1 MNEAINNNVLLEIA
15 AAKTQSAVKDLLPKG
30 AQAIDFL
37 KAMDRADTVKTGATK
52 GAAAV
57 LNVSLGYGVVEGMP
71 EDDPIHWTEVLNS
84 DKGEFAKQV
93 KASNKAIRAMA
104 KDAGHANPTVK
115 LKQIKEAAQA
125 LEGLALNA
133 TPKSTERTERTPDER
148 LVSVLLPLV
157 KFAQED
163 IESFLEGLKAV
174 PDQNKTRAAYKRLRP
189 TLEQLIGQK
198 ELATLLQPKQ

>member
-1 MNEAINNNVLLEIA
+1 MNEAINNEILLAIA
-15 AAKTQSAVKDLLPKG
+15 EAKTQSAAKDLLPKG

-37 KAMDRADTVKTGATK
+37 KAMDKADTVKTGATK

-57 LNVSLGYGVVEGMP
+57 LNATLGYGVVDGVE
-71 EDDPIHWTEVLNS
+71 IHWTEVLNS
-84 DKGEFAKQV
+84 DKGEFAQKV

-125 LEGLALNA
+125 LEGVALNA
-133 TPKSTERTERTPDER
+133 TPKATERTERTPDER
-148 LVSVLLPLV
+148 LISVLLPLI

-163 IESFLEGLKAV
+163 NESFLEGLNAV

-198 ELATLLQPKQ
+198 ELAKLLQPKQ